1 MPQLIYDRIV
11 DTSNIYWIWLIQ
23 IRRLLRFV
31 EMPAYTDSQIDA
43 LDETVHNVMNLR
55 LKLTKR
61 IDTNLVETSENE
73 NDIES
78 KSENII
84 ESSSESEYE
93 TESESEYD
101 TVSESETDIEYESD
115 GENDQ
120 SGSVKTNKSNYGP
133 PVRFKGRK
141 FIRLYDPIFPILQL
155 VPN

>member
-1 MPQLIYDRIV
+1 
-11 DTSNIYWIWLIQ
+11 
-23 IRRLLRFV
+23 
-31 EMPAYTDSQIDA
+31 MPAYTDSQIDA
-43 LDETVHNVMNLR
+43 LDATVHDVMNLR

-78 KSENII
+78 ESENII

-101 TVSESETDIEYESD
+101 TVSENETDVEYESD
-115 GENDQ
+115 GENENENDQ
-120 SGSVKTNKSNYGP
+120 SGSVKTNKSNYCP

-141 FIRLYDPIFPILQL
+141 FIIWYNQMFPIL
-155 VPN
+155 

>member
-1 MPQLIYDRIV
+1 
-11 DTSNIYWIWLIQ
+11 
-23 IRRLLRFV
+23 
-31 EMPAYTDSQIDA
+31 MPAYTDSQIDA
-43 LDETVHNVMNLR
+43 LDQTVHNVMNLR

-78 KSENII
+78 KSESDNII

-120 SGSVKTNKSNYGP
+120 SGNVKTNKSKYCP
-133 PVRFKGRK
+133 PLRFKGRK
-141 FIRLYDPIFPILQL
+141 CIILYNPMQIGC
-155 VPN
+155 